1 MAKKLDVDQ
10 LQETYGTLCSVAKKL
25 DVDPKVIYDVCSC
38 KQKLLSQATQKVMP
52 KEMQTM
58 RDVWRDSSVTTDM
71 PHKKHAGKHFLIV
84 TLLDTYHQYEKLAKQ
99 RDQRVLSYAT
109 FKKHRPK
116 KLVKLRKCL
125 PDMTCQCDI
134 CLNLGLKTKALIAV
148 GVKGLSQSI
157 TSNLRQTLCAVPGKE
172 KEKMDMSEFN
182 LSCMTRKCP
191 YCGVHHLREILHEL
205 NPDLQEEEDDRLVV
219 YHAWER
225 KEMEFHIVNHKVR
238 HQKPDGV
245 DSVPVKR
252 KILD

>member
-1 MAKKLDVDQ
+1 
-10 LQETYGTLCSVAKKL
+10 
-25 DVDPKVIYDVCSC
+25 
-38 KQKLLSQATQKVMP
+38 
-52 KEMQTM
+52 
-58 RDVWRDSSVTTDM
+58 
-71 PHKKHAGKHFLIV
+71 
-84 TLLDTYHQYEKLAKQ
+84 
-99 RDQRVLSYAT
+99 
-109 FKKHRPK
+109 
-116 KLVKLRKCL
+116 
-125 PDMTCQCDI
+125 MTCQCDI

-252 KILD
+252 KILDRVPHTVTVTELVNTFLDDIKEMSIHQFNIKHQRNVFNEWISKQSDVDHGCVVMVEDFSTNFTHI